1 VGQVGHLDFGARNSA
16 LLRTVADTRGITRH
30 SGVGNV
36 DTAQT
41 NEYDG
46 LRRAARLAASI
57 AGAAGAEV
65 EEIADEAMA
74 RLLLQD
80 GLVNNPKAWVRRTA
94 GQLAMATYARQR
106 LRPDDVLGELDPT
119 ERRLVVGQRAGYS
132 TRELAL
138 RLGATEDDTRMML
151 AEANR
156 KIRRSSRRLAE
167 ADR

>member
-1 VGQVGHLDFGARNSA
+1 
-16 LLRTVADTRGITRH
+16 
-30 SGVGNV
+30 V
-36 DTAQT
+36 DTGQP

-65 EEIADEAMA
+65 DEIADEAMA

-94 GQLAMATYARQR
+94 TQLTVAAHARQR
-106 LRPDDVLGELDPT
+106 LRPDDVLQELDAT
-119 ERRLVVGQRAGYS
+119 ERRLVVGQRVGFT
-132 TRELAL
+132 TRELAQ
-138 RLGATEDDTRMML
+138 RLGVSEDDTRALL

-156 KIRRSSRRLAE
+156 KVRRSSRRLAE